1 MLPYGVVIVFIFKYK
16 ENRSQFDWCG
26 AGGVAQK
33 RLFLPLRL
41 MFLTGDVP
49 RVADASLGAG
59 SLVGSWNE
67 LLAGLALLLLALGLL
82 IVWFLISR
90 PQTKDIIASE
100 G

>member
-41 MFLTGDVP
+41 MFLTCDVP

-67 LLAGLALLLLALGLL
+67 FLAGLALLLLALGLL